1 MNEVQEL
8 LFRLRAKGWT
18 LAAIADELDT
28 HYNTVQKWAG
38 GQRSPANA
46 TAVRHELERLLTRQR
61 IPKGKRYKKA
71 PQP

>member
-8 LFRLRAKGWT
+8 LVRLRAKGWT
-18 LAAIADELDT
+18 LAAIADELET
-28 HYNTVQKWAG
+28 HYNTVQKWAAG
-38 GQRSPANA
+38 DRWPANA
-46 TAVRHELERLLTRQR
+46 KAVRHELERLLVRSR